1 MTWTVSPHS
10 EVLKWLQSLS
20 EDDGE
25 SVLSAIQYLEVN
37 GPSAGRPM
45 VDSILSSSHPNMK
58 ELRPP
63 SGGRTE
69 LRILFAFDIE
79 RAAILLV
86 AGDKSQAW
94 SGWYEANIPI
104 ADARF
109 SEHQAALRVKRQLEE
124 PGKKTKRR
132 GKSR

>member
-1 MTWTVSPHS
+1 
-10 EVLKWLQSLS
+10 
-20 EDDGE
+20 
-25 SVLSAIQYLEVN
+25 
-37 GPSAGRPM
+37 
-45 VDSILSSSHPNMK
+45 MK

-104 ADARF
+104 ADA
-109 SEHQAALRVKRQLEE
+109 
-124 PGKKTKRR
+124 
-132 GKSR
+132 